1 MEIKKVKL
9 INYRNYKSFEI
20 TFGQHTTIFI
30 GKNGMGKTN
39 LLAAMKQLMSF
50 VFSRKSGEPQYHFI
64 SSSDRNVVSFKGLD
78 ARYGKDNGEL
88 DFDYHYPINISMTAS
103 VPNNNSLSW
112 AFVKE
117 TPGSGI
123 KDSLFR
129 KANLDFWN
137 SYDNGAEELPV
148 FAFFSD
154 SYPHVNLQMSKP
166 VRAMLESGNPLPRN
180 VAYYKWDDDKNCT
193 EIWTQYFTMQ
203 FKKSVFSQ
211 SEEGKLYVNAIK
223 DCLISF
229 SQPIS
234 FFNPDKD
241 MVLEDI
247 NLDFRGKKECVLFT
261 FKNGLKI
268 QFSELPQGY
277 KRIFSIA
284 LDIASRSYLL
294 NRNCNPSG
302 VILIDEIELHLHP
315 SVARTILRRLL
326 RTFPKI
332 QWIISTHS
340 PLVLSSFE
348 QKDGTDLIYKLS
360 RENDEVISQPIS
372 NVNGVDYTSNL
383 IYTMETPEDDNQLN
397 NLKEAYDFWK
407 TKGDKEKQELIRNNI
422 RDIVGADS
430 LFYRLLK

>member
-1 MEIKKVKL
+1 MEIKEVKL
-9 INYRNYKSFEI
+9 NNYRNYKEFGI
-20 TFGQHTTIFI
+20 TFGKHATIFI

-50 VFSRKSGEPQYHFI
+50 VFSRKRGEPQYQFI

-78 ARYGKDNGEL
+78 ARYGKDSGDL
-88 DFDYHYPINISMTAS
+88 DFDYHYPIHISMTAS
-103 VPNNNSLSW
+103 VPNNDSLSW
-112 AFVKE
+112 EFFKE
-117 TPGSGI
+117 TPASGI

-129 KANLDFWN
+129 KANFAFWH
-137 SYDNGAEELPV
+137 SYHNGSDELPV

-154 SYPHVNLQMSKP
+154 SYPHVNLQISKP

-193 EIWTQYFTMQ
+193 EIWTQYFAMQ
-203 FKKSVFSQ
+203 FKKSVLSG
-211 SEEGKLYVNAIK
+211 SKEGALYVNAIK

-229 SQPIS
+229 SQPVS
-234 FFNPDKD
+234 KYNPDED
-241 MVLEDI
+241 MVLADI

-261 FKNGLKI
+261 FNNGRKI

-277 KRIFSIA
+277 KRIFSIV

-294 NRNCNPSG
+294 NKNSNPTG
-302 VILIDEIELHLHP
+302 VILIDEVELHLHP
-315 SVARTILRRLL
+315 SVARTILRRLS

-332 QWIISTHS
+332 QWIVSTHS

-348 QKDGTDLIYKLS
+348 QKEGTDLIYKLS
-360 RENDEVISQPIS
+360 RENDEVVFQPIS
-372 NVNGVDYTSNL
+372 NVLGVDYTSNL

-397 NLKEAYDFWK
+397 NLKEAFDYWK
-407 TKGDKEKQELIRNNI
+407 AKGDSEKQALIKDDI
-422 RDIVGADS
+422 REIVGENS